1 MPTVNVQEAKTHLSE
16 LLSRVERGE
25 NVIIARS
32 GKPIAQLQPVAKPA
46 LQFGT
51 LSHLGD
57 VGSGFL
63 EPLDEEEQSGW
74 EDSGPEDP
82 LTA

>member
-1 MPTVNVQEAKTHLSE
+1 MATFNVQDAKTHLSE
-16 LLSRVERGE
+16 LLHRVELGE
-25 NVIIARS
+25 TIVIARS
-32 GKPIAQLQPVAKPA
+32 GKPVAELRPVEEPT
-46 LQFGT
+46 LTYGS

-63 EPLDEEEQSGW
+63 EPLDEDELDRW
-74 EDSGPEDP
+74 EAGDPSDP